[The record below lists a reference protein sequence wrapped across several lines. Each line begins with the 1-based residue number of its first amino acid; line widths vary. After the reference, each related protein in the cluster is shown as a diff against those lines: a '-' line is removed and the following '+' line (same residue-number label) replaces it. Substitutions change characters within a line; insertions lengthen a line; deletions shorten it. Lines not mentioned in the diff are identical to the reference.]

1 MSGKSYSFQVGRFAC
16 TALLDGASVI
26 GQAGILKRY
35 PDATEADYRQAYA
48 DVGQSLDDADSSLNV
63 LAVKIGDATVL
74 VDSGEGHTPRGG
86 HVSESMSLAGIA
98 PEDVTLVVIT
108 HAHGDHVQGLL
119 STDGE
124 PVYPNASY
132 VISKT
137 EMAIWEGR
145 IVDGAAAAQRPIV
158 SMMQDKGLRLIE
170 MDEQIMPGL
179 TAVPIPGHTLGQI
192 ACLFES
198 DGEKMIHLAD
208 LLHTPMQF
216 AHPEWSPS
224 FDADTSL
231 SVPTRRNSLGRAADE
246 NLLAMFYHLS
256 FPGVGR
262 VKRAGEGLIWQ
273 PIVLS

>member
-108 HAHGDHVQGLL
+108 HAHGCLL
-119 STDGE
+119 YS
-124 PVYPNASY
+124 
-132 VISKT
+132 
-137 EMAIWEGR
+137 
-145 IVDGAAAAQRPIV
+145 
-158 SMMQDKGLRLIE
+158 
-170 MDEQIMPGL
+170 
-179 TAVPIPGHTLGQI
+179 
-192 ACLFES
+192 
-198 DGEKMIHLAD
+198 
-208 LLHTPMQF
+208 
-216 AHPEWSPS
+216 SPS
-224 FDADTSL
+224 PRD
-231 SVPTRRNSLGRAADE
+231 
-246 NLLAMFYHLS
+246 
-256 FPGVGR
+256 
-262 VKRAGEGLIWQ
+262 
-273 PIVLS
+273 